1 MKPYVPSGQSDP
13 GGIARMAG
21 ACLAAGAVAGTL
33 LHYVERWL
41 NLLLLFPALLG
52 AVAGGVGAAVI
63 AQKRIR
69 APLAAG
75 LIALAA
81 GALAYAMD
89 SFLSCWEVGAA
100 DLGFL
105 DFLRLR
111 AEMGTRIGRVGS
123 SGSPLELGGT
133 ATWILWALELAC
145 AAGIAF
151 AVAWGRARE
160 PFCEPCGRWYG
171 EREAALIVGALT
183 EETAVRAALEIQDA
197 VGLARLA
204 TTGTPTLGA
213 GRAALAV
220 RVRRCSG
227 CAHAEAWVQLVRLKR
242 DRRGR
247 LDEKV
252 VTRGLVPLPFWQAVA
267 DALTGGRSGTVG
279 T

>member
-52 AVAGGVGAAVI
+52 AVAGGVGVAVI

-69 APLAAG
+69 APLAAA
-75 LIALAA
+75 LVALAA
-81 GALAYAMD
+81 GALAYGMD
-89 SFLSCWEVGAA
+89 ALLSWWELDAA

-105 DFLRLR
+105 DFLQLR

-123 SGSPLELGGT
+123 SGSPLELGAV
-133 ATWILWALELAC
+133 ATWILWAVELGF

-151 AVAWGRARE
+151 AVAWARARE

-171 EREAALIVGALT
+171 EREPALIAGGLA
-183 EETAVRAALEIQDA
+183 EETAVRAALEVRDA
-197 VGLARLA
+197 VGWRGSPAR
-204 TTGTPTLGA
+204 TGSVREAPRSRCACAAAAAARTP
-213 GRAALAV
+213 
-220 RVRRCSG
+220 
-227 CAHAEAWVQLVRLKR
+227 
-242 DRRGR
+242 RRGCSSS
-247 LDEKV
+247 
-252 VTRGLVPLPFWQAVA
+252 A
-267 DALTGGRSGTVG
+267 
-279 T
+279 